1 MLQINSLTYRIGDR
15 LLFDGAS
22 AHIPAGAKIGLVGRN
37 GAGKSTLLALIQG
50 SLAPESGTIVVHP
63 RARVMA
69 VAQEAPGGPR
79 SLLATVLDADRELR
93 RLEAEA
99 AMANDAHRIA
109 EIHTRLAD
117 IDAHSAP
124 ARAAA
129 ILAGLGFDTAAQE
142 RPLDDF
148 SGGWRMRV
156 ALAATLFVAPDLL
169 LLDEPSNYL
178 DLEGVLWLES
188 HLRSYPHSFIL
199 VSHDRA
205 LLNTAVNR
213 ILHLEGGRL
222 KAYTGGYDAFERA
235 RAADLA
241 RLSSMKAKQEAER
254 RRIQAFVDRFRYKA
268 SKARQAQSRLKMLE
282 RMTPVVGVIEGR
294 APAIHFPRPAP
305 LSPPLLAL
313 EGVDAGYGGKPV
325 LRNLDLRIDPDDRI
339 ALLGANGNGKST
351 FAKLLARRLAP
362 LRGRIIAPRTLKV
375 GYFAQH
381 QEDALRAEETPY
393 EHMRAR
399 LPDLTESRV
408 RARLGSFG
416 FSADA
421 ADRPVSTLSGGE
433 KARLLLAL
441 MAAEAP
447 HLLILDEPGNHLDID
462 SREALIQALNDY
474 DGAVILISHDRRLV
488 EATADRLWR
497 VGGGSVRPFDGDL
510 EAYRAEILK
519 ARGARGNGGKVSEGD
534 ARREARRRAA
544 AERARLAPLRRRA
557 ADAEAQLSVLHE
569 QAARIEQALGNPGLY
584 DGSIAD
590 GAAKVTH
597 LRREQARLARA
608 IAAAEENWLA
618 AHAALEEKGG

>member
-1 MLQINSLTYRIGDR
+1 MLQINALTYRIGDR
-15 LLFDGAS
+15 LLFDSAC
-22 AHIPAGAKIGLVGRN
+22 AHIPAGAKVGLVGRN
-37 GAGKSTLLALIQG
+37 GAGKSTLLALIRG
-50 SLAPESGTIVVHP
+50 ALAPESGTIVVHP

-69 VAQEAPGGPR
+69 VAQEAPSGER

-93 RLEAEA
+93 QLEAEA
-99 AMANDAHRIA
+99 ATARDPHRIA
-109 EIHTRLAD
+109 DIHNRLAD

-129 ILAGLGFDTAAQE
+129 ILAGLGFDAAAQE

-222 KAYTGGYDAFERA
+222 KAYAGGYDAFERA
-235 RAADLA
+235 RAADLE
-241 RLSSMKAKQEAER
+241 RLRSMKTRQEAER

-282 RMTPVVGVIEGR
+282 RMQPVVGVVEGR
-294 APAIHFPRPAP
+294 APAIHFPKPAP

-313 EGVDAGYGGKPV
+313 EGVDVGYGGVPV
-325 LRNLDLRIDPDDRI
+325 LRKLDLRIDPDDRI

-362 LRGRIIAPRTLKV
+362 LRGRIIAPRTLKI

-381 QEDALRAEETPY
+381 QADELKLEETPY
-393 EHMRAR
+393 AHMRAR

-408 RARLGSFG
+408 RARLGGFG
-416 FSADA
+416 FSGDA

-441 MAAEAP
+441 MAAEMP
-447 HLLILDEPGNHLDID
+447 QLLILDEPGNHLDID

-497 VGGGSVRPFDGDL
+497 VGDGTVRPFDGDL
-510 EAYRAEILK
+510 EAYRADLLK
-519 ARGARGNGGKVSEGD
+519 ARGVRTNGGKPSRID
-534 ARREARRRAA
+534 ARRDARRRAA

-557 ADAEAQLSVLHE
+557 ADAEARLSRLHE
-569 QAARIEQALGNPGLY
+569 QAARIERALGNPGLY

-590 GAAKVTH
+590 GAAKVAH

-608 IAAAEENWLA
+608 IAAAEEDWLA
-618 AHAALEEKGG
+618 AHAALEESGG

>member
-1 MLQINSLTYRIGDR
+1 MLQINALTYRIGDR

-22 AHIPAGAKIGLVGRN
+22 AHIPAGAKVGLVGRN

-50 SLAPESGTIVVHP
+50 ALAPESGTIVVHP

-69 VAQEAPGGPR
+69 VAQEAPSGER

-93 RLEAEA
+93 QLEAEA
-99 AMANDAHRIA
+99 AHAGDPHRIA

-129 ILAGLGFDTAAQE
+129 ILAGLGFDAAAQE
-142 RPLDDF
+142 RPLDAF

-156 ALAATLFVAPDLL
+156 ALAAVLFVAPDLL

-188 HLRSYPHSFIL
+188 FLRTYPHSFIL

-222 KAYTGGYDAFERA
+222 KSYAGGYDAFERA
-235 RAADLA
+235 RAAELE

-282 RMTPVVGVIEGR
+282 RMQPVVGVVEGR

-313 EGVDAGYGGKPV
+313 EGVDVGYGGVPV
-325 LRNLDLRIDPDDRI
+325 LRKLDLRIDPDDRI

-381 QEDALRAEETPY
+381 QADELKAGETPY
-393 EHMRAR
+393 AHMRAR
-399 LPDLTESRV
+399 LPDLAESKI
-408 RARLGSFG
+408 RARLGGFG

-447 HLLILDEPGNHLDID
+447 QLLILDEPGNHLDID
-462 SREALIQALNDY
+462 SREALIQALADY

-488 EATADRLWR
+488 EATADRLWC
-497 VGGGSVRPFDGDL
+497 VGEGTVRPFDGDL
-510 EAYRAEILK
+510 EAYRANILK
-519 ARGARGNGGKVSEGD
+519 ARGGRSNGGKEAQGD
-534 ARREARRRAA
+534 ARRDERRRAA
-544 AERARLAPLRRRA
+544 AERARLAPLRRRV
-557 ADAEAQLSVLHE
+557 ADAEARLSSLHE
-569 QAARIEQALGNPGLY
+569 RAARIEQALGNPGLY

-590 GAAKVTH
+590 GATKAAH
-597 LRREQARLARA
+597 LRREQARLARE
-608 IAAAEENWLA
+608 IASAEEEWLA
-618 AHAALEEKGG
+618 AHAALEESGG

>member
-22 AHIPAGAKIGLVGRN
+22 AHVPAGAKIGLVGRN

-50 SLAPESGTIVVHP
+50 TLAPESGTILVHP

-69 VAQEAPGGPR
+69 VAQEAPSGNR
-79 SLLATVLDADRELR
+79 SLLATVLDADQELR
-93 RLEAEA
+93 RLEVEAETA
-99 AMANDAHRIA
+99 HEPHRIA

-117 IDAHSAP
+117 MGAHSAP

-129 ILAGLGFDTAAQE
+129 ILAGLGFDAAAQE

-156 ALAATLFVAPDLL
+156 ALAAVLFVAPDLL

-188 HLRSYPHSFIL
+188 YLRTYPHSFIL

-213 ILHLEGGRL
+213 ILHLEDGRL
-222 KAYTGGYDAFERA
+222 KTYAGGYDAFEQA
-235 RAADLA
+235 RAADLE
-241 RLSSMKAKQEAER
+241 RLSGMKAKQEAER

-268 SKARQAQSRLKMLE
+268 SKARQAQSRLKLLE
-282 RMTPVVGVIEGR
+282 RMQPIVGVVEGR
-294 APAIHFPRPAP
+294 APTIGFPKPAP

-313 EGVDAGYGGKPV
+313 EGVAVGYRGVPV
-325 LRNLDLRIDPDDRI
+325 LRDLDLRIDPDDRI

-381 QEDALRAEETPY
+381 QADELKASETPY
-393 EHMRAR
+393 AHMRAR
-399 LPDLTESRV
+399 LPDLTESKV
-408 RARLGSFG
+408 RARLGGFG

-447 HLLILDEPGNHLDID
+447 QLLILDEPSNHLDID
-462 SREALIQALNDY
+462 SREALIRALNDY
-474 DGAVILISHDRRLV
+474 DGAVVLISHDRRLL

-497 VGGGSVRPFDGDL
+497 VEEGRVQPFEGDL
-510 EAYRAEILK
+510 EAYRADLLK
-519 ARGARGNGGKVSEGD
+519 ARGVRANGGKEVQADG
-534 ARREARRRAA
+534 RRQARRRAA
-544 AERARLAPLRRRA
+544 VERARLAPLRQRA
-557 ADAEAQLSVLHE
+557 ADAEARLSSLHE
-569 QAARIEQALGNPGLY
+569 QAARLARALGNPALY
-584 DGSIAD
+584 DGSIPD
-590 GAAKVTH
+590 GPEKAAR
-597 LRREQARLARA
+597 LRREQARLDRD
-608 IAAAEENWLA
+608 IAVAEEDWLA
-618 AHAALEEKGG
+618 AQAALEENGG